1 MTLTADAVARLL
13 ESRYDWY
20 SARVKLREAAQA
32 AGIGHEGPFDAT
44 GVHAL
49 AEAIAKAGEEALS
62 QRVHAAAP
70 AKAPPPPP
78 PPSEPVPEAGAPT
91 QSEPA
96 EETRRP
102 KDAGRPHGKK

>member
-32 AGIGHEGPFDAT
+32 AGIGHEGPFDAA
-44 GVHAL
+44 GVNAL
-49 AEAIAKAGEEALS
+49 ADAIAKAGEEALS
-62 QRVHAAAP
+62 QRVRAAAP
-70 AKAPPPPP
+70 AKAAPPAPA
-78 PPSEPVPEAGAPT
+78 PVEAEAEAGAPPA
-91 QSEPA
+91 SEQA
-96 EETRRP
+96 EEARRP

>member
-1 MTLTADAVARLL
+1 VTLTADAVARLL

-32 AGIGHEGPFDAT
+32 AGIGHEGPFDAE

-49 AEAIAKAGEEALS
+49 ADAIAKSGEEALS
-62 QRVHAAAP
+62 HRVRAAAP
-70 AKAPPPPP
+70 AKAAPPPPA
-78 PPSEPVPEAGAPT
+78 PSEPEPESDASA
-91 QSEPA
+91 PA